1 MSGDESLLHITLYFS
16 SLIYDFFEFAPSY
29 RGRNPEKFNIT
40 SYAGKH
46 ILEHHRAEGYMG
58 RQEFEDCMEHLNINT
73 FNNSD
78 YYPIRLKKEYADLWK
93 CH

>member
-1 MSGDESLLHITLYFS
+1 MVKPTDIE
-16 SLIYDFFEFAPSY
+16 LIYEFFEFAPRH

-40 SYAGKH
+40 SYVGKH
-46 ILEHHRAEGYMG
+46 ILEHHRADIWV
-58 RQEFEDCMEHLNINT
+58 EDCMEHLNINT
-73 FNNSD
+73 FKNSD

>member
-1 MSGDESLLHITLYFS
+1 MVKPTDIE
-16 SLIYDFFEFAPSY
+16 LIYKFFEFAPRY

-73 FNNSD
+73 FKNAKKLINFHIVFQSCLD
-78 YYPIRLKKEYADLWK
+78 VVTHIRS
-93 CH
+93 